1 MPERDPMDAIKD
13 MVDPAL
19 QALSE
24 NRRKRNLDLS
34 QPEPMPMC
42 AACAEVFGWAGLIL
56 GAVLVI
62 GMVGAV
68 LWRGAFA

>member
-1 MPERDPMDAIKD
+1 MTEHPF
-13 MVDPAL
+13 
-19 QALSE
+19 
-24 NRRKRNLDLS
+24 DLS

-42 AACAEVFGWAGLIL
+42 AACAEVFGWAGLTL
-56 GAVLVI
+56 GAALLI